1 VGVVQSVEVGLP
13 ASKIGDTVSYH
24 DLSSSTLT
32 ADERRAEANKITG
45 MLADF
50 LDQMQDNERS
60 FVTRISDFYA
70 PVSVKQIYWLRDLSE
85 KYL

>member
-1 VGVVQSVEVGLP
+1 M
-13 ASKIGDTVSYH
+13 SYH

-45 MLADF
+45 MLADS

-60 FVTRISDFYA
+60 FIAKVSDFYA
-70 PVSVKQIYWLRDLSE
+70 PVSVKQIFWLRDLAE
-85 KYL
+85 RYL